1 MSSAKIITGRVET
14 RIPMMTERHSLRL
27 IAERSRFE
35 ASAAPLIP
43 EISAWLSLVGRPK
56 SEAKDAQ
63 RMTEIR
69 AAQSEIIAERGSEPK
84 SAMP

>member
-1 MSSAKIITGRVET
+1 M
-14 RIPMMTERHSLRL
+14 PMMTERHSSSR

-56 SEAKDAQ
+56 SEANDAQ
-63 RMTEIR
+63 RMTEMR
-69 AAQSEIIAERGSEPK
+69 AAQSDIIAERRSAPK